1 MRSSGEQKGIAM
13 MELMI
18 VLLGAISAGG
28 MYGDSTGINSSQAI
42 PNIDTE
48 DLNASR
54 GLEYI
59 DKESQRLEDSVATDI
74 MVMSMWE
81 GSEKD
86 VIVSLQNIG
95 QKKVNTTV
103 FTLVP
108 LNKRPGSGNCFK
120 SSNSTMWAPEEIY
133 FCDSG
138 LDYPKIGET
147 TQFRVI
153 LDGSSKDWHVTCQP
167 RTSSSS
173 FC

>member
-1 MRSSGEQKGIAM
+1 MAGSGDSKGIALI
-13 MELMI
+13 ELMI
-18 VLLGAISAGG
+18 VLLGAMSAGG
-28 MYGDSTGINSSQAI
+28 MYGDSTGINSSQALSEV
-42 PNIDTE
+42 NTG

-54 GLEYI
+54 GIEYI

-74 MVMSMWE
+74 LVMSMWE
-81 GSEKD
+81 GPEND
-86 VIVSLQNIG
+86 VMVSFQNTG
-95 QKKVNTTV
+95 QKNVNTTA

-120 SSNSTMWAPEEIY
+120 SSNSTMWAPEEVY

-147 TQFRVI
+147 TKFRVI
-153 LDGSSKDWHVTCQP
+153 LDGSSKDWHIACQP